1 MSIRYSMMI
10 SAAALALLM
19 SGANAADTQMAMK
32 SPTQVQKALGTLN
45 RVVDHTGRLIS
56 AKNYAQLPHENG
68 EFKEGSE
75 ALEKSIASDDGGFK
89 SRIAPLLQKAEA
101 NSQNIAEAAMAHDD
115 TKLASNHE
123 ALKDSVRAIL
133 AAFPSNVQ
141 PPPPSAAQEKA
152 EEKTR

>member
-1 MSIRYSMMI
+1 MMI
-10 SAAALALLM
+10 SAAFMALIM
-19 SGANAADTQMAMK
+19 SGANAADSTQMAMK
-32 SPTQVQKALGTLN
+32 SPMQVQKALGTLN

-89 SRIAPLLQKAEA
+89 SRIEPLLQKAEA

-123 ALKDSVRAIL
+123 ALRDSVKAIL

-141 PPPPSAAQEKA
+141 PPAPSVTQEKA
-152 EEKTR
+152 EEKSR